1 MMIGILFLIT
11 FGFGMNMTTFSVESE
26 IIIDRPYIIK
36 FHADYFR
43 SNVPLTIPWSEQYYV
58 MNIGKRK
65 FKSAFDHQKDMFRTH
80 VLSILYGATQEE
92 VIIDIPSHVTRAV
105 KYAIISELH
114 LAGYSARLKDEIFI
128 IVRVP
133 LPKLY

>member
-1 MMIGILFLIT
+1 M
-11 FGFGMNMTTFSVESE
+11 
-26 IIIDRPYIIK
+26 
-36 FHADYFR
+36 
-43 SNVPLTIPWSEQYYV
+43 TIPWSEQYHSL
-58 MNIGKRK
+58 NIGKRT
-65 FKSAFDHQKDMFRTH
+65 FKGAFEHQKDMFRTH

-105 KYAIISELH
+105 KYAILSELH
-114 LAGYSARLKDEIFI
+114 LAGYSAKLKDNIFI

>member
-1 MMIGILFLIT
+1 MMNATVFSLESAIT
-11 FGFGMNMTTFSVESE
+11 V
-26 IIIDRPYIIK
+26 DRPFIIK
-36 FHADYFR
+36 FYADYIR
-43 SNVPLTIPWSEQYYV
+43 SNVPMTIPWSEQYHSL
-58 MNIGKRK
+58 NIGKRT
-65 FKSAFDHQKDMFRTH
+65 FKGAFEHQKDMFRTH

-105 KYAIISELH
+105 KYAILSELH
-114 LAGYSARLKDEIFI
+114 LAGYSAKLKDNIFI